1 MVLNPE
7 KSHFTILDFQDQ
19 NFDCHYRNVVIR
31 NSAKEKIVGITIDNK
46 LNFKYQITN
55 NYAVVNQKLSALCR
69 ISKLFR
75 LRKM

>member
-46 LNFKYQITN
+46 LNFK
-55 NYAVVNQKLSALCR
+55 
-69 ISKLFR
+69 
-75 LRKM
+75 